1 MSGEIVSL
9 VSTIYPEANPM
20 VHAIANAVDAA
31 RPYTV
36 LVASGASLL
45 GTAKVYMQAQAAA
58 VCSAARGKRVAF
70 TMPAPAEEEDDM
82 QEVRRDPVAEQR
94 AQALKIAEGLST
106 QGVEAE
112 NHKLKAELADL
123 RREKAVGDAKYKE
136 AIAKVRE
143 LADSIRPRR
152 EKAVDDAK
160 VKAAIAEAQE
170 VDANARRQNE
180 ESAAI
185 IAKAQEGLDNI

>member
-1 MSGEIVSL
+1 VSL
-9 VSTIYPEANPM
+9 VSTVYPEANPM
-20 VHAIANAVDAA
+20 VHAIADTVYAA
-31 RPYTV
+31 RPYAV
-36 LVASGASLL
+36 LVASTASLV
-45 GTAKVYMQAQAAA
+45 GTIKVYTQAQAA
-58 VCSAARGKRVAF
+58 VRSAAKGKRVAF